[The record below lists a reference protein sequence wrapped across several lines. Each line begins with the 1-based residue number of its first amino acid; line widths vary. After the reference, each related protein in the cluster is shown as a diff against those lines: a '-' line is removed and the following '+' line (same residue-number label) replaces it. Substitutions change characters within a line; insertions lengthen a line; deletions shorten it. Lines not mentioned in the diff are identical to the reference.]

1 LGEKLFDSIEHFAD
15 YAFGKSH
22 AYGYG
27 FLSYQTA
34 YLKAHFP
41 VEYIACLLTSVKAN
55 YERAAVFLA
64 DARASDIVVRTPD
77 INTSGVDFVPVIDGE
92 QRIISFGLSAIR
104 NVGEAL
110 ITILVDYRKN
120 NSPFTSFYDFAD
132 RAPVS
137 TLNKRTVESLI
148 KAGAFDSLGHPR
160 KGLLAVFEPIIEN
173 TLQRRRERDQGVM
186 SLFGDS
192 GDSGSGF
199 SERIEIPQINYEK
212 SEQLK
217 IEREMLGL
225 YVSDHPLRGVE
236 GQLRRRVEC
245 SLADLEEK
253 PDGSFLKLGGVITS
267 VDRKFTRKGAQM
279 AIVKIEDLQ
288 GSIEVTVFPKTYE
301 KFGHLIEEDR
311 IVIVRGRL
319 DRRDDS
325 LITFNAQEIMIVEPM
340 RASDMSLHIELAG
353 SSLSQEDINALQE
366 LLREHTGHTPV
377 QLHMPE
383 GKALRLASEFNVD
396 IDRAMGALRA
406 SYGDRVYIG

>member
-1 LGEKLFDSIEHFAD
+1 M
-15 YAFGKSH
+15 
-22 AYGYG
+22 
-27 FLSYQTA
+27 
-34 YLKAHFP
+34 
-41 VEYIACLLTSVKAN
+41 
-55 YERAAVFLA
+55 
-64 DARASDIVVRTPD
+64 
-77 INTSGVDFVPVIDGE
+77 
-92 QRIISFGLSAIR
+92 GLR
-104 NVGEAL
+104 
-110 ITILVDYRKN
+110 
-120 NSPFTSFYDFAD
+120 
-132 RAPVS
+132 
-137 TLNKRTVESLI
+137 
-148 KAGAFDSLGHPR
+148 
-160 KGLLAVFEPIIEN
+160 
-173 TLQRRRERDQGVM
+173 
-186 SLFGDS
+186 
-192 GDSGSGF
+192 
-199 SERIEIPQINYEK
+199 
-212 SEQLK
+212 
-217 IEREMLGL
+217 
-225 YVSDHPLRGVE
+225 

-288 GSIEVTVFPKTYE
+288 GSLEVTVFPKTYE
-301 KFGHLIEEDR
+301 KFGHVIEEDK

-325 LITFNAQEIMIVEPM
+325 LVTFNAQEIMIVEPM